1 MGFIYG
7 YIMPLHILVK
17 EILVC
22 LCFLLVGEGFP
33 PLIGGLQIDLGFAV
47 IVFQKIARNLLS
59 VPESEVAPPNLNV
72 VIVFHIQKS

>member
-1 MGFIYG
+1 
-7 YIMPLHILVK
+7 MPRLFFAE

-59 VPESEVAPPNLNV
+59 IPESEVAPPNFNV